1 MTQEQIQKLVVSSA
15 TPINDED
22 GNSSYFV
29 ITNAAMQD
37 LIKSLHKGI
46 HEYSCYAYNTGL
58 IDGKDCGRLDNRW

>member
-37 LIKSLHKGI
+37 LI
-46 HEYSCYAYNTGL
+46 NTGL